1 MRESLELFFK
11 PASVAVIGASKNPDK
26 LSNGIVK
33 NMLAYGYDGRVYPI
47 NTKEK
52 EILGLKCYAS
62 ILDIKDPVDLAV
74 IILPVKFIAS
84 VITDC
89 GEKGVKAV
97 TVISGGFKEVGA
109 DGTVL
114 EKELIRIVKEYHM
127 RMIGPN
133 CVGTMNL
140 ITGLNTTFI
149 RGIPATGGIG
159 FISQSGAVC
168 GGVVDHVA
176 HQGIGF
182 SHFLSLGNMADVSE
196 TDMIEYLADDKD
208 TTVIAAYM
216 EGVRDGQRFIRVAR
230 KVTQVKP
237 IVVLKAGRS
246 AEGAKAVSSHTGSLA
261 GSHTA
266 YTAAFTQSGMIE
278 VRTIKDLLNCSMAL
292 DWLKPPSGN
301 RAVIVT
307 NSGGPAA
314 LASDSFSEHDIRLAE
329 LSKSTKITLREKLN
343 QSAQVANPVDMLGG
357 AAEEEYAH
365 ALSHAL
371 QDEGVDMALA
381 VLVPQSLVNPVKI
394 AQAIVDASKHTKKPI
409 IACLMGYASIQEARD
424 TLHANKIPM
433 IDYPSQ
439 AGVMFSALQKHG
451 KNLLRS
457 ARATRPI
464 ESSKKEDV
472 LSVLKKYPDL
482 KLWGEHLTRDVLA
495 VYDIPLIAGKLVQT
509 VEDAL
514 VTANAMGYP
523 VVLKGA
529 SKDVLHKSDTQAVA
543 VNIEDNS
550 ALEKAFQRITNNM
563 KRVNLDAVIDGML
576 VEKMAPEGKEV
587 IIGMKRDPGFGPM
600 IMFGM
605 GGVFVELFKDV
616 AFRIVPLTLEDVPE
630 MIRSTKAYQ
639 LLNGWRGGL
648 TYDIDA
654 IEDVI
659 MMISQLA
666 VDNPQISEIEINPL
680 RVFPDGQGALAL
692 DCRMIL
698 K

>member
-1 MRESLELFFK
+1 
-11 PASVAVIGASKNPDK
+11 
-26 LSNGIVK
+26 
-33 NMLAYGYDGRVYPI
+33 
-47 NTKEK
+47 
-52 EILGLKCYAS
+52 
-62 ILDIKDPVDLAV
+62 V
-74 IILPVKFIAS
+74 IILPAKFIAS

-89 GEKGVKAV
+89 GEKGVKAI
-97 TVISGGFKEVGA
+97 TVISGGFKEIGDDGA
-109 DGTVL
+109 TL
-114 EKELIRIVKEYHM
+114 EKELISLIKKYHM

-149 RGIPATGGIG
+149 RGIPALGGIG

-196 TDMIEYLADDKD
+196 TDMIEYLVNDND
-208 TTVIAAYM
+208 TTVIAAYI
-216 EGVRDGQRFIRVAR
+216 EGVKDGQRFVRIAR
-230 KVTQVKP
+230 EVTHDKP

-261 GSHTA
+261 GSHAA
-266 YTAAFTQSGMIE
+266 YSAAFTQSGMIE
-278 VRTIKDLLNCSMAL
+278 VRTTKDLLNCSMAL
-292 DWLKPPSGN
+292 DWLKPPNGN

-329 LSKSTKITLREKLN
+329 LSKTTQIALGEKLN
-343 QSAQVANPVDMLGG
+343 PSAQVANPVDMLGG

-365 ALSHAL
+365 ALNHVL
-371 QDEGVDMALA
+371 QDKGVDMALA
-381 VLVPQSLVNPVKI
+381 VLVPQSLVDPVKI
-394 AQAIVDASKHTKKPI
+394 AQAIVDASKHTNKPI
-409 IACLMGYASIQEARD
+409 ITCLMGYASIQEARD
-424 TLHANKIPM
+424 MLHANKIPM

-439 AGVMFSALQKHG
+439 SGMMFGALMKHG
-451 KNLLRS
+451 KNLLKS
-457 ARATRPI
+457 AKAVQNI
-464 ESSKKEDV
+464 ESSKKEKV
-472 LSVLKKYPDL
+472 LSIFKEYPEL

-495 VYDIPLIAGKLVQT
+495 AYGIPLVAGQLVQT

-514 VTANAMGYP
+514 ISADALGYP

-529 SKDVLHKSDTQAVA
+529 SKDVLHKSDAQAVA
-543 VNIEDNS
+543 VNIVDS
-550 ALEKAFQRITNNM
+550 TTLKAAYQRIM
-563 KRVNLDAVIDGML
+563 VNIERLNPDAEIDGML
-576 VEKMAPEGKEV
+576 IEKMSAEGKEV
-587 IIGMKRDPGFGPM
+587 IIGMKRDPSFGPL

-616 AFRIVPLTLEDVPE
+616 AFRIAPLASEDVVE

-648 TYDIDA
+648 TYDIGAIQDA
-654 IEDVI
+654 I
-659 MMISQLA
+659 MKLSQVA
-666 VDNPQISEIEINPL
+666 IDNPQISEIEINPL
-680 RVFPDGQGALAL
+680 RVFTEGEGALAL

>member
-1 MRESLELFFK
+1 MCESLKPFFE

-33 NMLAYGYDGRVYPI
+33 NLLAYGYEGRVYPI
-47 NTKEK
+47 NPKEK
-52 EILGLKCYAS
+52 EILGLKCYMS
-62 ILDIKDPVDLAV
+62 ILDVEDPVDLAV
-74 IILPVKFIAS
+74 IILHAKFIAT
-84 VITDC
+84 VVTDC

-97 TVISGGFKEVGA
+97 TVISGGFKEVGQ
-109 DGTVL
+109 DGTAL
-114 EKELIRIVKEYHM
+114 EKELIKLVKKYNM

-149 RGIPATGGIG
+149 RGIPTAGGIG

-182 SHFLSLGNMADVSE
+182 SHFLSLGNEADVSE

-208 TTVIAAYM
+208 TTVIAAYI
-216 EGVRDGQRFIRVAR
+216 EGVKDGQRFVHIARDVAR
-230 KVTQVKP
+230 TKP

-261 GSHTA
+261 GSHVA

-278 VRTIKDLLNCSMAL
+278 VRTTKDLLNCAMAL

-314 LASDSFSEHDIRLAE
+314 LASDSFSEHNIRLAV
-329 LSKSTKITLREKLN
+329 LSKTTQKVLGEKLN
-343 QSAQVANPVDMLGG
+343 ASAQVANPVDMLGG
-357 AAEEEYAH
+357 AAEEEYAYALTH
-365 ALSHAL
+365 ALK
-371 QDEGVDMALA
+371 DEGVDMALA
-381 VLVPQSLVNPVKI
+381 VLVPQALVDPVKI
-394 AQAIVDASKHTKKPI
+394 AQAIVDASKLTIKPI

-439 AGVMFSALQKHG
+439 AGVMFGALQKHG
-451 KNLLRS
+451 KNLLSS
-457 ARATRPI
+457 ATVVQNI
-464 ESSKKEDV
+464 ESSKKENV
-472 LSVLKKYPDL
+472 FSILKKYPDL
-482 KLWGEHLTRDVLA
+482 KLYGEHLTRDVLA
-495 VYDIPLIAGKLVQT
+495 VYGIPLVTGQLVQT

-514 VTANAMGYP
+514 ISADALGYP

-529 SKDVLHKSDTQAVA
+529 SKDVLHKSDAQAVA
-543 VNIEDNS
+543 INIVNNT
-550 ALEKAFQRITNNM
+550 ALKEAYKRITDNM
-563 KRVNLDAVIDGML
+563 RRVHPDAEIDGML
-576 VEKMAPEGKEV
+576 VEKMAAEGKEI
-587 IIGMKRDPGFGPM
+587 IIGMKRDPSFGPL

-616 AFRIVPLTLEDVPE
+616 AFRIAPLTLEDVAE
-630 MIRSTKAYQ
+630 MIRSTRAYQ
-639 LLNGWRGGL
+639 LLHGWRGGL
-648 TYDIDA
+648 TYDISTIEDA
-654 IEDVI
+654 I
-659 MMISQLA
+659 MKISQLA
-666 VDNPQISEIEINPL
+666 IDIPQISEVEINPL
-680 RVFPDGQGALAL
+680 RVFPEGEGALAL